1 MSSTRREAPVEAIP
15 GSSTLAMK
23 LLLATLGMFFFA
35 SLLFYIV
42 LRWQAKNWPP
52 PDAPSLPLA
61 LWLSTFLL
69 IGSSMTMHY
78 ALHSA
83 RLDRRTGLRQGLLLT
98 FLLGLAFLGCQIF
111 AWLPLVTAHVSAQA
125 NLFMLAFIMLACLHG
140 AHVIGG
146 LIPLGVITAAASRG
160 AYSAQAHLPV
170 QHVAMYWHF
179 LDIVWLIIFV
189 VLQLLG

>member
-1 MSSTRREAPVEAIP
+1 MSRPGPEAPAEVIP

-42 LRWQAKNWPP
+42 LRWQAQNLPP
-52 PDAPSLPLA
+52 PDAPPLPLA

-69 IGSSMTMHY
+69 IGSSMTMHF

-83 RLDRRTGLRQGLLLT
+83 RLGRHAGLRAGLWLT
-98 FLLGLAFLGCQIF
+98 LALGLVFLVCQIY
-111 AWLPLVTAHVSAQA
+111 AWLPLITAHISAQT
-125 NLFMLAFIMLACLHG
+125 NFFMLSFIMLACLHG

-146 LIPLGVITAAASRG
+146 LIPLSIITAAAGRG
-160 AYSAQAHLPV
+160 AYSAQAHLSV
-170 QHVAMYWHF
+170 KHVAMYWHF